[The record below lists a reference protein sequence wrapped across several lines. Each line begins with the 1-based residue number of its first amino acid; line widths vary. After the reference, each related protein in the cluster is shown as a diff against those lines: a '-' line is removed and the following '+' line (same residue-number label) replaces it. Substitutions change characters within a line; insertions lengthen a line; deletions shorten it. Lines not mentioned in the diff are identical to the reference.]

1 MTRACQN
8 QVQATEVDMK
18 EFSMQSKPSSKS
30 GKCLHACLMESI
42 GLVILEF
49 FSSFNPKSYSF
60 DFNT

>member
-8 QVQATEVDMK
+8 QVQATEDDMK
-18 EFSMQSKPSSKS
+18 EFSMHSKPSSKS

-49 FSSFNPKSYSF
+49 FIIIQSE
-60 DFNT
+60 